1 LAIGYLLT
9 NKTVRYHLQ
18 LLEGRTTI
26 SLDKIISDLMA
37 IKLGNVPR
45 TKEAHMAVRKQLE
58 SFIAHDLGR
67 SGRGLGEYITE
78 KSVLFI
84 TDKIISEKHGE
95 WWNEQYDKGLL

>member
-1 LAIGYLLT
+1 MAT
-9 NKTVRYHLQ
+9 KTVRYHIQ
-18 LLEGRTTI
+18 LLNKRTTI

>member
-1 LAIGYLLT
+1 MT
-9 NKTVRYHLQ
+9 TKTVRYHLQ
-18 LLEGRTTI
+18 LSERRTTI

-37 IKLGNVPR
+37 IKLETAPR
-45 TKEAHMAVRKQLE
+45 TKEAHIAVRKQLE

-84 TDKIISEKHGE
+84 SDKIISNKYDE
-95 WWNEQYDKGLL
+95 WWNEQYDKELL